1 MFCCKDTTEYASD
14 YLEDGLEGPLGWRFR
29 LHLLI
34 CRNCRR
40 YLSQLRRTIALVGK
54 LPAER
59 PPTEAEDWLIDAYRR
74 LRPARFD
81 HPVHHA

>member
-1 MFCCKDTTEYASD
+1 MFCCKDTTDYASD
-14 YLEDGLEGPLGWRFR
+14 YLEGGLDGALGWRFR

-40 YLSQLRRTIALVGK
+40 YLTQLRRTIALVGH

-59 PPTEAEDWLIDAYRR
+59 LPTDTEAWLVEAYRR
-74 LRPARFD
+74 LHPAPPD